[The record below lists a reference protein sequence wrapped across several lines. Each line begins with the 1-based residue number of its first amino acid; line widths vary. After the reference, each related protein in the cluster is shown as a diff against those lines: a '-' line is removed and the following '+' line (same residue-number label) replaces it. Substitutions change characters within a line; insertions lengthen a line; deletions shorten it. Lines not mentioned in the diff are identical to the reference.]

1 MPDTVIE
8 GLDDDVVLFVAMVV
22 LVLTLIAHRATSS
35 HARAIDPAQREDVA
49 AVRSEI
55 RHSNDNNDSDLID
68 DLSMVS

>member
-1 MPDTVIE
+1 MPGTVIE

-68 DLSMVS
+68 DLSTVS